1 MKALLVLAAAAC
13 LVSFLRSPGYRITL
27 VYLAAVIPATLAFR
41 AESAW
46 LHSWYIL
53 LAGPVAGLRFAC
65 ALEVCHRQTE
75 GFRYWAR
82 LMGSVF
88 LLAGLLAGLG
98 WVHVGRPGLLASA
111 VELRRLLQLYTGAV
125 FLVLELFWVS
135 QGGGLW
141 RRADQIA
148 LGFALLAW
156 NHAAVSCASGVLRL
170 SPGAWE
176 SVSSWSWGIDAAV
189 YLGLTGLCLNGR
201 KFYSAIAGL
210 LPAGLAGR
218 ESRG

>member
-1 MKALLVLAAAAC
+1 MKLALALSAAAC
-13 LVSFLRSPGYRITL
+13 FASFLRSPGYRITL
-27 VYLAAVIPATLAFR
+27 LYLAAVVPATLAFQ
-41 AESAW
+41 AESSW
-46 LHSWYIL
+46 LHSWYIV
-53 LAGPVAGLRFAC
+53 LAGPVAVLRFSS

-98 WVHVGRPGLLASA
+98 WVRAGNTGALAS
-111 VELRRLLQLYTGAV
+111 VVDLRRLLQIYTGAV

-156 NHAAVSCASGVLRL
+156 NHAAVSCASGVLSL

-176 SVSSWSWGIDAAV
+176 SISRWSWGIDAGV
-189 YLGLTGLCLNGR
+189 YLGITGLCLNGR
-201 KFYSAIAGL
+201 RFYSVVAGL
-210 LPAGLAGR
+210 LPAGPANH
-218 ESRG
+218 E